1 MGIRQARAHVAA
13 NWPPEILTRAP
24 PTCRK
29 ALRTDKV
36 ESIPLGPQ
44 VLVLAENE
52 IRLHGAAH
60 RVDMAVGVFARK
72 HILSRR
78 QRSPIPAVG
87 KKVNS
92 NIAVSASRPSLP
104 CKELFFRQRV

>member
-1 MGIRQARAHVAA
+1 MCIRQAGARVATTRS
-13 NWPPEILTRAP
+13 PEFLTRGP

-36 ESIPLGPQ
+36 ESIPRGPQ
-44 VLVLAENE
+44 VLVLAENKV
-52 IRLHGAAH
+52 RLHGAAH

-78 QRSPIPAVG
+78 QRIPIPAVG
-87 KKVNS
+87 KKVNTE
-92 NIAVSASRPSLP
+92 IAVSASRPSLP